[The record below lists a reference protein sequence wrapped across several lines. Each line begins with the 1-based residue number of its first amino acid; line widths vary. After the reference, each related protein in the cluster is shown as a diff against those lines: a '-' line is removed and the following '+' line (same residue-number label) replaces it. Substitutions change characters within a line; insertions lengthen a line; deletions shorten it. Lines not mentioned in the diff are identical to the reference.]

1 MYFVWKGIKRIAQK
15 LREFLYI
22 CINHARQFVL
32 WVFVNMSKY
41 SMSVIRCV
49 MSVNYEYE
57 CLCVK
62 QISQI
67 LLRILFSNSIKKLSP
82 DFSSCLEKKILRHAL
97 LPSDGVC
104 VCPTPPMLRHS
115 HTHLYTTS

>member
-22 CINHARQFVL
+22 CINHAPQFVL
-32 WVFVNMSKY
+32 WVFVSLSKY

-67 LLRILFSNSIKKLSP
+67 LLRILSLQQ
-82 DFSSCLEKKILRHAL
+82 H
-97 LPSDGVC
+97 
-104 VCPTPPMLRHS
+104 
-115 HTHLYTTS
+115 